1 MFRILLLLF
10 FLLTSS
16 IAIAQQTQNAE
27 YNPKH
32 DQKTYTTQRL
42 EGFSKPNIDGKITE
56 DLWNIVPWA
65 GDFVEQEPDEN
76 TPPSQETQFK
86 ITYDDSYLYVAVRC
100 FDTEPDKIEKRL
112 SRRDGFQGDRIAFI
126 LDSYLDKRTAFA
138 FSVTA
143 AGVKGDEFV
152 SENGKNWDDSWNPIW
167 YVATQ
172 IDDLG

>member
-1 MFRILLLLF
+1 MLRTFYTLLF
-10 FLLTSS
+10 SLFILK
-16 IAIAQQTQNAE
+16 AVAQQTPSTK
-27 YNPKH
+27 YNPKY

-42 EGFSKPNIDGKITE
+42 EGSLKPNIDGKITE
-56 DLWNIVPWA
+56 ALWNIVPWA
-65 GDFVEQEPDEN
+65 GDFIEQEPDEN

-100 FDTEPDKIEKRL
+100 FDTEPKKIEKRL

-152 SENGKNWDDSWNPIW
+152 SENGKNWMTAGI
-167 YVATQ
+167 
-172 IDDLG
+172 LFGM